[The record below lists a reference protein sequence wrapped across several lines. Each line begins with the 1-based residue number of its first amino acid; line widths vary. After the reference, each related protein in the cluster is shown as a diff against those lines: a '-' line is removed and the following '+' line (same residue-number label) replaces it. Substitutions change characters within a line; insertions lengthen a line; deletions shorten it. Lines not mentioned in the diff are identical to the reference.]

1 MEHVNRY
8 LSFYVS
14 CRYSMV
20 WINWTRPLQFLF
32 FHTDSDSRI
41 RKKIS
46 SHCIVHTVQSRK
58 WSEKC
63 GIIADDKRPTP
74 EVSNYSNCLW
84 TRVCGIFSDN
94 CQFPHSYVFQA
105 DRHRL
110 SFAETTTTLPVGIPI
125 HTLPTYVLFR
135 ENFSHKCLDLSKLF
149 IIYLYSRFQVGIDY
163 F

>member
-1 MEHVNRY
+1 MLAAAAAALLSLLKLATEKFIFLWFSESLMIMEHVNRY

-125 HTLPTYVLFR
+125 H
-135 ENFSHKCLDLSKLF
+135 
-149 IIYLYSRFQVGIDY
+149 IY
-163 F
+163 

>member
-1 MEHVNRY
+1 MSIEYRY
-8 LSFYVS
+8 LSFYVL
-14 CRYSMV
+14 MG
-20 WINWTRPLQFLF
+20 ITLF
-32 FHTDSDSRI
+32 FHTDYDSRI

-110 SFAETTTTLPVGIPI
+110 SFAETTTTTLLVGIPI
-125 HTLPTYVLFR
+125 HIYVL
-135 ENFSHKCLDLSKLF
+135 
-149 IIYLYSRFQVGIDY
+149 GI
-163 F
+163 

>member
-1 MEHVNRY
+1 MIMEHVNRY

-14 CRYSMV
+14 WYELIGQGLS
-20 WINWTRPLQFLF
+20 NFFF

-94 CQFPHSYVFQA
+94 CQFPHSYICFPSRQA
-105 DRHRL
+105 
-110 SFAETTTTLPVGIPI
+110 SFVICRNNNNNNIASRY
-125 HTLPTYVLFR
+125 TYTY
-135 ENFSHKCLDLSKLF
+135 
-149 IIYLYSRFQVGIDY
+149 IY
-163 F
+163 